1 MLFRQVLQAMPIL
14 IWPGGNFGLTS
25 ELPTRKRKHR
35 DTWGKKLVDICIYV
49 ITCIY
54 LYIYTYMYFFHI
66 ENRQMECYELIDVTQ
81 HQGWWSNSLAR
92 GNSES
97 SLTSGEF
104 ATGGTGD
111 YSWSFRVSDIPQMT
125 TQLIAAKQHT
135 VGNCSSFD
143 GSLRYKLDRH
153 CVEHMQKKPERYTIM
168 ISLHFAIPRECN
180 LVFQPVVFKA
190 PSLLTSPGWCRLQQG
205 YDDVWGDPFA
215 LGHATWPC
223 GRCSLVAGGKC
234 RLGHLQ
240 ALHNFVSLCR
250 RKPSINR

>member
-1 MLFRQVLQAMPIL
+1 MYISIYIYIYVFLPYWKQTNGMLWVDWRYSAPRMMV
-14 IWPGGNFGLTS
+14 
-25 ELPTRKRKHR
+25 ELPCTWQFRIITYKWWVCYWRHR
-35 DTWGKKLVDICIYV
+35 GLF
-49 ITCIY
+49 
-54 LYIYTYMYFFHI
+54 L
-66 ENRQMECYELIDVTQ
+66 ELQ
-81 HQGWWSNSLAR
+81 
-92 GNSES
+92 
-97 SLTSGEF
+97 
-104 ATGGTGD
+104 
-111 YSWSFRVSDIPQMT
+111 SFRYPANDNT
-125 TQLIAAKQHT
+125 TDCCKTTH
-135 VGNCSSFD
+135 CW
-143 GSLRYKLDRH
+143 KLFIFWWFVALQTWSPLCRTYA
-153 CVEHMQKKPERYTIM
+153 EKPERYTIM